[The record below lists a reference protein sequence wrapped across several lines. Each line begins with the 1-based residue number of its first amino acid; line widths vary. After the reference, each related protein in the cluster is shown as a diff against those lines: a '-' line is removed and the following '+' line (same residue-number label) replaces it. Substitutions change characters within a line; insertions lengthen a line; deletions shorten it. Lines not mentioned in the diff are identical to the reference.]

1 MQARDGQRV
10 PIRGGWPPVAIDHG
24 SLRDSTEAPPLVT
37 TSTAPQ
43 RGQFETRPLLVF
55 WEMTKACALACAHCR
70 ACAQREP
77 GPDELTTT
85 EGFALIDELAAIG
98 RPRPILILT
107 GGDCLQRGDIVEIAR
122 HAQRRGVP
130 VAISPSVTPQLTASI
145 LDELR
150 GCGVHS
156 ASLSLDGSNA
166 ATHDT
171 LRGIPG
177 HYEATLEAIKLLK
190 EHGFTTQINTTVM
203 ASNLHELADI
213 AITMRDLKVDV
224 WEVFFLITMGRGTEV
239 LGSSALENED
249 VCNFLVDASRY
260 GFTVRT
266 VEAPF
271 FRRVAATRKQAPQS
285 AEPPNAGPL
294 YFELR
299 DRLFEKL
306 GPPTAPVRAPSAA
319 TRDGK
324 GIIFVATNGDI
335 YPSGFMP
342 YRLGNV
348 REEHLVDVYRENP
361 VLRAIRA
368 ATFEEPC
375 GSCPHAQLCG
385 GSRARAF
392 ATSGNPLGADPGCL
406 LVATYQHDRR
416 AAGQPRRLTAHVP
429 SPVSD

>member
-1 MQARDGQRV
+1 MT
-10 PIRGGWPPVAIDHG
+10 VA
-24 SLRDSTEAPPLVT
+24 APP
-37 TSTAPQ
+37 AK
-43 RGQFETRPLLVF
+43 GQFETRPLLVF
-55 WEMTKACALACAHCR
+55 WETTKACALACAHCR
-70 ACAQREP
+70 ACAQHEP
-77 GPDELTTT
+77 GPDELSTR

-107 GGDCLQRGDIVEIAR
+107 GGDCLQRSDVVEIAR
-122 HAQRRGVP
+122 YAQRQGVP
-130 VAISPSVTPQLTASI
+130 VAISPSVTPQLTGSI
-145 LDELR
+145 LDEL
-150 GCGVHS
+150 GECGVRS

-171 LRGIPG
+171 LRGIRG
-177 HYEATLEAIKLLK
+177 HYEETLVAIRLLK
-190 EHGFTTQINTTVM
+190 DHGFTTQINTTVM
-203 ASNLHELADI
+203 SSNLHELADI
-213 AITMRDLKVDV
+213 AVTMHDLGVDV
-224 WEVFFLITMGRGTEV
+224 WEVFFLITMGRGTEI
-239 LGSSALENED
+239 LESSALENED

-271 FRRVAATRKQAPQS
+271 FRRVAATRKQ
-285 AEPPNAGPL
+285 EPPPADAPVPGPL
-294 YFELR
+294 YRELR

-348 REEHLVDVYRENP
+348 RTEHLVDVYRDNP

-375 GSCPHAQLCG
+375 GSCPYAQLCG
-385 GSRARAF
+385 GSRARAYA
-392 ATSGNPLGADPGCL
+392 ATGNPLAADPGCL
-406 LVATYQHDRR
+406 LVATARQ
-416 AAGQPRRLTAHVP
+416 
-429 SPVSD
+429 S

>member
-1 MQARDGQRV
+1 V
-10 PIRGGWPPVAIDHG
+10 
-24 SLRDSTEAPPLVT
+24 
-37 TSTAPQ
+37 
-43 RGQFETRPLLVF
+43 
-55 WEMTKACALACAHCR
+55 
-70 ACAQREP
+70 
-77 GPDELTTT
+77 DELSTR

-107 GGDCLQRGDIVEIAR
+107 GGDCLRRGDIVEIVRYAK
-122 HAQRRGVP
+122 QQGVP
-130 VAISPSVTPQLTASI
+130 VAISPSVTPELTAPM
-145 LDELR
+145 LDQMSEL
-150 GCGVHS
+150 GVHS

-166 ATHDT
+166 LTHDT

-177 HYEATLEAIKLLK
+177 HYDETLLAIKLLK
-190 EHGFTTQINTTVM
+190 DHGFTTQINTTVM

-213 AITMRDLKVDV
+213 AVTMHDMDVDV
-224 WEVFFLITMGRGTEV
+224 WEVFFLITMGRGTEI
-239 LGSSALENED
+239 LESSAVENED

-271 FRRVAATRKQAPQS
+271 FRRIAASRKQESPPPDAPVPG
-285 AEPPNAGPL
+285 AL
-294 YFELR
+294 YVELR

-348 REEHLVDVYRENP
+348 REEHLIDVYRDNP
-361 VLRAIRA
+361 VLHAIRA
-368 ATFEEPC
+368 ADFEEPC
-375 GSCPHAQLCG
+375 GSCAYAQLCG
-385 GSRARAF
+385 GSRARAYAF
-392 ATSGNPLGADPGCL
+392 SGNPLGADPGCL
-406 LVATYQHDRR
+406 LVARVTRVAR
-416 AAGQPRRLTAHVP
+416 AARA
-429 SPVSD
+429 